1 MRNDQPQP
9 IPDDFITK
17 WKKRCKD
24 GTKDSRSRAVM
35 RMRVPLQWTEPHREV
50 CLEDQA
56 EAVAHAHAESLRQG
70 GLLVAFWRVV
80 WHEGVAIIVVHHR
93 GRRRRPVLT
102 KAFALKVQQA
112 KTPLLISEV
121 A

>member
-1 MRNDQPQP
+1 
-9 IPDDFITK
+9 
-17 WKKRCKD
+17 
-24 GTKDSRSRAVM
+24 
-35 RMRVPLQWTEPHREV
+35 MRVTLQWTEPHREG

-56 EAVAHAHAESLRQG
+56 EAVAQAYAESLRRG

-80 WHEGVAIIVVHHR
+80 WREGVAIIVVHHR
-93 GRRRRPVLT
+93 GRRRRPVFSR
-102 KAFALKVQQA
+102 AIALKIQQS